1 MKKDVVAG
9 IGEIGRPILKLL
21 SKSNIAVGF
30 DLNHDLMDERK
41 IASPEGKTIEGAM
54 MRSWLGRIKRKSI

>member
-1 MKKDVVAG
+1 
-9 IGEIGRPILKLL
+9 
-21 SKSNIAVGF
+21 
-30 DLNHDLMDERK
+30 MDERK